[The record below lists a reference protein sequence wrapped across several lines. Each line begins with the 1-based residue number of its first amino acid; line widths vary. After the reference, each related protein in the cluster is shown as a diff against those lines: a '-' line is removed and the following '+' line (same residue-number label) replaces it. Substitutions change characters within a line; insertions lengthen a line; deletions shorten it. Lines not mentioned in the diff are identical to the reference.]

1 MSLSRQKTQI
11 SPRRTGRLE
20 KQIWVEKTLV
30 RALVTCGKTPTTVT
44 WTSWSEHLRF
54 ISVFLLRSKDQAR
67 VQQSAS
73 KFRNLPLPAGNGA
86 NWALALSVSG
96 ASRSPLCRDALMDLA
111 FIYSALPICLVD
123 KWVRHWNCYTIA
135 NSNFLQISISGML
148 VVETALT
155 YHSFINTSASGGCRR
170 SETISSSVLST
181 NGF

>member
-1 MSLSRQKTQI
+1 MSLSLQKTQI

-30 RALVTCGKTPTTVT
+30 RALVTCGKTPTIVT

-73 KFRNLPLPAGNGA
+73 KFPNLPLPAGNGA

-111 FIYSALPICLVD
+111 FIYSALPICLVVYVQKSD
-123 KWVRHWNCYTIA
+123 FHLTNNVFCTVIVVKKCRILCLAQRDFSYFVLHSSKIPGAYDQSYTFA
-135 NSNFLQISISGML
+135 QPT
-148 VVETALT
+148 V
-155 YHSFINTSASGGCRR
+155 
-170 SETISSSVLST
+170 
-181 NGF
+181 